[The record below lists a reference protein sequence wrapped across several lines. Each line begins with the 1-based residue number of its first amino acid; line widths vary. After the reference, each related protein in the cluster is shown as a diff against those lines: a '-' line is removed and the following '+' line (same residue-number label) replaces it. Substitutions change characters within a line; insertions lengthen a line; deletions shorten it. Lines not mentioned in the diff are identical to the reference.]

1 VTKSTNAVYLPR
13 LRKGLTPKSSV
24 TWPLEE
30 GVGHSGPISHED
42 LAGFFGG
49 MVGSRLNQAHATRAL
64 DPSTG
69 QESSAQ
75 VAPPADTPL
84 LGVVGRPLPSPT
96 ESATQRKRRRLSM
109 VEADPCREPQP

>member
-49 MVGSRLNQAHATRAL
+49 MVGSRLNQTHATSAP
-64 DPSTG
+64 DPRMG
-69 QESSAQ
+69 QESSAH
-75 VAPPADTPL
+75 VAPPAATPP
-84 LGVVGRPLPSPT
+84 LGAVGRPPPS
-96 ESATQRKRRRLSM
+96 ESATQMKRRRLSM
-109 VEADPCREPQP
+109 VEADPAREPQR